1 MNGTY
6 NLIPKM
12 TKIYIILLMSFL
24 GIFNNLHAAIID
36 EAQIPYALSIS
47 GTDAVRIVLQ
57 STGKS
62 RNIHAV
68 DLQTYILSGTAN
80 DSLSLGGVLASS
92 WLTSASAAS
101 LYQPIGSYALQSGS
115 YNGLTSGTAN
125 IAINSLSLGGV
136 LASGYQLAGSY
147 ALQSGSYNGLTSG
160 TANIAIN
167 SLSLGG
173 VLASSWL
180 TSASAASLYQPIGS
194 YVVSLGNITTVSVT
208 AGIGESTIFTGTN
221 GQTITL
227 PTLPPKGTINIISN
241 YSVNPVTLSA
251 GAATLNTFST
261 IGNNIIPIGETYYY
275 MFDGGNPG
283 NWYAQMTNDA
293 GYLSNLYNYAVAT
306 TNGTATGITLNG
318 TTTANTIQFINNGTS
333 TLTGS
338 NGLLYSNGSVL
349 NPIQPVTPSFNV
361 IGSSSS
367 ITIPIGAKGWTVSFM
382 TGTGTIGGISVSG
395 GFSDSDTNTL
405 LSAIV
410 ITTGINSSAYVRY
423 NK

>member
-80 DSLSLGGVLASS
+80 D
-92 WLTSASAAS
+92 
-101 LYQPIGSYALQSGS
+101 
-115 YNGLTSGTAN
+115 
-125 IAINSLSLGGV
+125 
-136 LASGYQLAGSY
+136 
-147 ALQSGSYNGLTSG
+147 
-160 TANIAIN
+160 

>member
-101 LYQPIGSYALQSGS
+101 LYQPI
-115 YNGLTSGTAN
+115 
-125 IAINSLSLGGV
+125 
-136 LASGYQLAGSY
+136 GSY